1 MSKGR
6 GHAGGQSN
14 FHKTKDREK
23 TSYYH
28 DVYYGLSST
37 VNAACDEFFKSRN
50 MDRPKYNGV
59 PRPSQ
64 TKDTNKD
71 KKR

>member
-28 DVYYGLSST
+28 DVYYGLSSSVT
-37 VNAACDEFFKSRN
+37 KACDAFFKSRN
-50 MDRPKYNGV
+50 MDPLRYNEIKT
-59 PRPSQ
+59 SNSKKQ
-64 TKDTNKD
+64 NKD
-71 KKR
+71 K